1 MNISRESNLKN
12 TLSKFRRETDWKE
25 EKLNFKLIE
34 NIKVVS

>member
-12 TLSKFRRETDWKE
+12 TLSKVRRETDWEE

-34 NIKVVS
+34 KIKVVS